1 MPTLL
6 AESLRDLD
14 VDLKK
19 IFNSYCREDDL
30 QGLDLLNPNPQ
41 ALLYQTGYLTIK
53 GYNPKIKKVRL
64 GIPNR
69 EVKDGLYHFLLPYYM
84 KVKSET
90 IKKTLDEISDG
101 FILGNPEEAMK
112 AMQTYFAGVDYKLKI
127 ENENNFHNVFF
138 LLVDLLG
145 LTTKAESHTSDGSID
160 IMIETVDYIYI
171 IELKYD
177 HSAEDALEQ
186 IKEKRYGRPFQRDS
200 REIVNIGVSF
210 SSKTRCIEG
219 WIIERG

>member
-112 AMQTYFAGVDYKLKI
+112 AMQTYFAGVDYK
-127 ENENNFHNVFF
+127 
-138 LLVDLLG
+138 
-145 LTTKAESHTSDGSID
+145 S
-160 IMIETVDYIYI
+160 
-171 IELKYD
+171 
-177 HSAEDALEQ
+177 
-186 IKEKRYGRPFQRDS
+186 
-200 REIVNIGVSF
+200 
-210 SSKTRCIEG
+210 
-219 WIIERG
+219 ERGGEMLN